1 MISLEIACKNAE
13 TMMLK
18 YGYVKGFLDIRE
30 TDTKW
35 FFVGSLSEDGPTPF
49 AVVPFFVKKEN
60 GECGMVLKSEI
71 NAMCECCNAP
81 KVEIPSEFQYKI
93 KSH

>member
-1 MISLEIACKNAE
+1 MREDPVNDQSGNSLQKCRDN
-13 TMMLK
+13 
-18 YGYVKGFLDIRE
+18 
-30 TDTKW
+30 DTKW

-49 AVVPFFVKKEN
+49 SAVPFFVKKEN

>member
-35 FFVGSLSEDGPTPF
+35 FFVGSLSEDGPTPDRKS
-49 AVVPFFVKKEN
+49 VV
-60 GECGMVLKSEI
+60 
-71 NAMCECCNAP
+71 
-81 KVEIPSEFQYKI
+81 
-93 KSH
+93 

>member
-13 TMMLK
+13 TMMLQ

-49 AVVPFFVKKEN
+49 AAVPFFVKK
-60 GECGMVLKSEI
+60 
-71 NAMCECCNAP
+71 
-81 KVEIPSEFQYKI
+81 
-93 KSH
+93 

>member
-35 FFVGSLSEDGPTPF
+35 FFVGSLSEDGPTLLQSF
-49 AVVPFFVKKEN
+49 RFLSKKK
-60 GECGMVLKSEI
+60 MV
-71 NAMCECCNAP
+71 NVAW
-81 KVEIPSEFQYKI
+81 Y
-93 KSH
+93 

>member
-18 YGYVKGFLDIRE
+18 YGDVKGFLDIRE

-35 FFVGSLSEDGPTPF
+35 FFVGSLSEDGPCIRHHQDCLLSGKRIWPRIL
-49 AVVPFFVKKEN
+49 E
-60 GECGMVLKSEI
+60 
-71 NAMCECCNAP
+71 
-81 KVEIPSEFQYKI
+81 Q
-93 KSH
+93 

>member
-13 TMMLK
+13 TMMLR

-49 AVVPFFVKKEN
+49 AAVPFFVKKEN

>member
-1 MISLEIACKNAE
+1 MINLETACKNAE
-13 TMMLK
+13 TMMIK

-35 FFVGSLSEDGPTPF
+35 FFVGSLSEEGPTPF

-60 GECGMVLKSEI
+60 GECDMVSKSDI
-71 NAMCECCNAP
+71 NTMCECGNASEV
-81 KVEIPSEFQYKI
+81 KIPSEFQYKI
-93 KSH
+93 KAQ

>member
-49 AVVPFFVKKEN
+49 AVVPFFVKKRLDRN
-60 GECGMVLKSEI
+60 FSFL
-71 NAMCECCNAP
+71 P
-81 KVEIPSEFQYKI
+81 KTVPDRILHQRLQ
-93 KSH
+93 HHQR

>member
-49 AVVPFFVKKEN
+49 CSRSVFCQKRKW
-60 GECGMVLKSEI
+60 
-71 NAMCECCNAP
+71 
-81 KVEIPSEFQYKI
+81 
-93 KSH
+93 